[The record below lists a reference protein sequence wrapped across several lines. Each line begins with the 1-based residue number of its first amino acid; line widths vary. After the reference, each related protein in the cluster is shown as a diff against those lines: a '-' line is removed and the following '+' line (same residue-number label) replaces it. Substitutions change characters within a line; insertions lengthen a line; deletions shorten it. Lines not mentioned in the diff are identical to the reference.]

1 MRPAFTIIETTLS
14 ICLICLL
21 TAIVA
26 PAISRLLDAIE
37 AREAAIEIEAL
48 LSSARHIAIARAS
61 QTSVDIDTARRTVSV
76 IAGAD
81 TLRKRD
87 LGKEHRVVLKAT
99 RASVTYSPIGIGY
112 GAANVTIVVKRN
124 ASQDSVVVSRLGR
137 VRR

>member
-26 PAISRLLDAIE
+26 PAISRLLDAID

-48 LSSARHIAIARAS
+48 FSSARHIAIARAS
-61 QTSVDIDTARRTVSV
+61 QTSVDIDTARRIVSV